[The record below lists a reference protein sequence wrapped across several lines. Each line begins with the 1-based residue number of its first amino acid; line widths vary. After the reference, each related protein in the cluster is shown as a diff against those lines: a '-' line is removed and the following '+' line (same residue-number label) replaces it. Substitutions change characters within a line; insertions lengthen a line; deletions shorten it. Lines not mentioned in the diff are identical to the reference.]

1 MKKSILKKFSLK
13 LHSQKTRFFLYF
25 GKWSFLPPRL
35 KNFPILSQ
43 KKLFLYFG
51 KMKFLSPKLKKLL
64 FFFLKKIYIYFRK
77 ELPKPEKTNISDII
91 LNIFKII
98 VSYNYNKTLFP
109 RFFALFLFYNF
120 FFYSQK
126 AFVFHIL
133 VDFCIAHDHIVALF
147 SFSSLERLWYL
158 SRIFFITS
166 CSLSFSLLFW

>member
-64 FFFLKKIYIYFRK
+64 FFFLKKKYIYFRK

-147 SFSSLERLWYL
+147 SFSSLERL
-158 SRIFFITS
+158 
-166 CSLSFSLLFW
+166 